1 MSAIV
6 QARRLARM
14 ADQPSNVIHVGVGDA
29 EDAVTLKKH
38 WKDARFIGIDP
49 HHKAPAPKYPGE
61 FIRGAIAR
69 KPGFVTFYRRPSWQR
84 SSMFSFEKRS
94 QSPESVYAITLDM
107 LAHEFNIRGTVVLW
121 LDCEGSELFA
131 LLGGKKLVDNQVT
144 WANIE
149 IEGNYERSLAP
160 PKEDVAM
167 FMEQHGF
174 KFMKQ
179 VRRDAIYKKRTIK

>member
-1 MSAIV
+1 
-6 QARRLARM
+6 
-14 ADQPSNVIHVGVGDA
+14 
-29 EDAVTLKKH
+29 
-38 WKDARFIGIDP
+38 
-49 HHKAPAPKYPGE
+49 
-61 FIRGAIAR
+61 
-69 KPGFVTFYRRPSWQR
+69 
-84 SSMFSFEKRS
+84 MFSFEKRS